1 MSYFDLRGAH
11 SGKSTT
17 DECYSFCDLF
27 DKLLGNALFAG
38 ASFSPRA
45 AELNLRAVNSPV
57 ISIGGN
63 GNTFSLIGKGSV
75 LLNSLTQLEAMLPF
89 SAEEHNRV
97 VTYKLVDYDD
107 YLRIIRACDCCTS
120 VNGFVKS
127 ALLSQEQVR
136 QRGLFIAAG
145 VSGSYVY
152 GQLDE
157 EDGKLFIVNAF
168 ADWKILNHTAKW
180 FAGVPYILSEGVI
193 SFPDTYVTPR
203 TIDRPRTAQD
213 AVFTTVR
220 DKIVDQVVSAT
231 RHVISPSYGVARIT
245 RPVDP
250 AVESWSLVCDAVPKA
265 SELSPGAS
273 KEFDVTAG
281 QYKRLSEIRD
291 KSIIN
296 LISSERKPD
305 HYRSLTATEF
315 VDAIMNEASSES
327 DRDLRRL
334 YDRLLA
340 ASGGVSTDPFSVKT
354 SKDTVSYPDTS
365 GRAEMINGS
374 LLDLL
379 FQFPGFFFFDSLA
392 SIIFTSTGSALS
404 GGLPAS
410 VFRTLYRSTYSHGIL
425 NYAKQSKQDD
435 PLTRFDLE
443 AMLSGEL
450 VYGEELAGV
459 PGCIEITSRTIEKRN
474 VKVRVAAVD
483 WDGKTVEWSVPRE
496 ITGGSSDLEFSF
508 EIADDIV
515 NALVR
520 RNSIEKRRNY

>member
-17 DECYSFCDLF
+17 DEFYSFCDLF

-57 ISIGGN
+57 VASDGR
-63 GNTFSLIGKGSV
+63 GNTFLSIQKNAELLSSLS
-75 LLNSLTQLEAMLPF
+75 QLEQALPF

-97 VTYKLVDYDD
+97 VTYSLLDYDQ
-107 YLRIIRACDCCTS
+107 YVRIIRACDCCTS

-127 ALLSQEQVR
+127 ALLSQEQIR
-136 QRGLFIAAG
+136 QRGLFVAAG

-152 GQLDE
+152 GQIDE

-168 ADWKILNHTAKW
+168 ADWKILNHTSRW
-180 FAGVPYILSEGVI
+180 FGGVPYILSEGVI
-193 SFPDTYVTPR
+193 SFPDNYVTPR

-220 DKIVDQVVSAT
+220 DKIVEQVVST
-231 RHVISPSYGVARIT
+231 TKHVISASYAT
-245 RPVDP
+245 
-250 AVESWSLVCDAVPKA
+250 ATLVCPADNEDQAWAQICSIVPKA
-265 SELSPGAS
+265 SELSPGVS
-273 KEFDVTAG
+273 RNFDLAAN
-281 QYKRLSEIRD
+281 QYKLLTDVKSR
-291 KSIIN
+291 SIIS
-296 LISSERKPD
+296 LTRTERRSDK
-305 HYRSLTATEF
+305 YRSLTATEF
-315 VDAIMNEASSES
+315 VDAIMNDASSEA

-354 SKDTVSYPDTS
+354 SRDTVSYPDTS
-365 GRAEMINGS
+365 GKAEMINGS

-392 SIIFTSTGSALS
+392 SIIFTSSGSALS
-404 GGLPAS
+404 GGLSANI
-410 VFRTLYRSTYSHGIL
+410 FRTLYRSTFSHGIL
-425 NYAKQSKQDD
+425 NYAKQSKQED

-450 VYGEELAGV
+450 LYGAERSGV
-459 PGCIEITSRTIEKRN
+459 PGTIEVTSRAIEKRN
-474 VKVRVAAVD
+474 VSVRVAAID
-483 WDGKTVEWSVPRE
+483 WDENVVCWNVPRE

-508 EIADDIV
+508 RILEDIRKNIRPPKAV
-515 NALVR
+515 
-520 RNSIEKRRNY
+520 EKKRSY